1 MAAFTVKRNWS
12 QFLFLLLVYLT
23 PWFTHQ
29 GLRVRLSAV
38 IDTLLSSVMEKINS
52 SGTEDGERLII
63 KLMITS
69 HSHEFTQIMQMKSYH
84 EWTLLCSVFTL
95 DLLCSDHFHW
105 LVHGKFSMTIS
116 LLAHRYR
123 DAEWLILYRCF
134 LFFLFSFLFFRR
146 LISEVTELISTKHG
160 DTFTYDCYFLVLSPP
175 GVYHP
180 RAWGKPLF
188 GTNFILQ
195 PKLSLQRNIISTIG
209 KKLVNLQG
217 FPKFLPTL

>member
-1 MAAFTVKRNWS
+1 
-12 QFLFLLLVYLT
+12 
-23 PWFTHQ
+23 
-29 GLRVRLSAV
+29 
-38 IDTLLSSVMEKINS
+38 
-52 SGTEDGERLII
+52 
-63 KLMITS
+63 
-69 HSHEFTQIMQMKSYH
+69 
-84 EWTLLCSVFTL
+84 
-95 DLLCSDHFHW
+95 
-105 LVHGKFSMTIS
+105 MTIS